1 MISKQLM
8 AASTRP
14 IILAILARDED
25 YGYSIIQKVKGV
37 SGGSLEWT
45 DGMLYPVLQRM
56 EMDGLISSR
65 WKASDGGRPRRYY
78 RITGLGQKE
87 LETELAGWRS
97 VWRALT
103 KFSAPV
109 PAED

>member
-25 YGYSIIQKVKGV
+25 YGYSIIQKVRGI
-37 SGGSLEWT
+37 SGGRLEWT

-56 EMDGLISSR
+56 EMDGLIASR
-65 WKASDGGRPRRYY
+65 WRAVDGTRPRRYY
-78 RITGLGQKE
+78 RITGPGRQE
-87 LETELAGWRS
+87 LESELAGWRS
-97 VWRALT
+97 VWKALT